1 MRKRRLLGHRRNAR
15 NLAFFVSATLTG
27 GLRNITSS
35 SAQLIFSLKLAF
47 LFFGPQ
53 SDGQDPWLPHL
64 VNPSPWASVTALVS
78 SHCIVRLLL
87 PCTDLAISVQLPNRQ
102 SKSAIMRTGPN

>member
-64 VNPSPWASVTALVS
+64 VNPNPSPWALRWSRPTALSGCYSHVQIWPSRS
-78 SHCIVRLLL
+78 SCPIVR
-87 PCTDLAISVQLPNRQ
+87 ARVR
-102 SKSAIMRTGPN
+102 